1 MVIVKTRGEI
11 RKERSQAKSNST
23 CRCTLGKL
31 RIVNCKIVRQN
42 QAYVQASNTAMLNRK
57 KRRKV
62 SVRLK
67 RDHEAEIANIPLRVL
82 EMNKEFNMAAKE
94 YTTWPLPLTHF
105 IRSHILIIKQNWG

>member
-1 MVIVKTRGEI
+1 MVIIKTRGEI
-11 RKERSQAKSNST
+11 RKEKNRKQKATQRANAQFRKAENSKSQH
-23 CRCTLGKL
+23 RMMEL
-31 RIVNCKIVRQN
+31 RQN

-82 EMNKEFNMAAKE
+82 EMNEEFDMAAKE
-94 YTTWPLPLTHF
+94 YATWPLPSDVPF
-105 IRSHILIIKQNWG
+105 I